1 MDNLKLLFKTIYD
14 FDNNLDIQINTIT
27 NDMIHFAFPQFDKTG
42 NKLNKTVQVD
52 ILLTKFPEFCKFYM
66 YSPSEFESHYKG
78 AHRNELLRAIA
89 YILSYEIIAKDN
101 NNNPIIWKQNDLGS
115 TGLYDDIKTLVDEK
129 GERLKY
135 KDTN

>member
-1 MDNLKLLFKTIYD
+1 MDNLKLLFQTIYD
-14 FDNNLDIQINTIT
+14 YDNNLDIQINNIT
-27 NDMIHFAFPQFDKTG
+27 NDMIHFAFPQFDING

-66 YSPSEFESHYKG
+66 YSPSEFESQYKG

-89 YILSYEIIAKDN
+89 YVLSYEIIAKDN

-115 TGLYDDIKTLVDEK
+115 AGLYDDVKTLVDEK

-135 KDTN
+135 KNTD